1 MKCRACDKRL
11 GDFEATR
18 KDLTTG
24 EYLDLCNNCY
34 SVSQNEVSERED
46 LRHLDSEIES
56 SDDEEFLV

>member
-1 MKCRACDKRL
+1 MKCQACDKRL

-34 SVSQNEVSERED
+34 SVSKNDVSERED
-46 LRHLDSEIES
+46 LRHVDSEVES
-56 SDDEEFLV
+56 YDDEDSF